1 MKSFKQFA
9 SEGFNKESAK
19 ITEIAD
25 GWMFRGKKHK
35 SAAAAW
41 KAFGVYSKSIAPS
54 IVVLTW
60 DTKTKIGAAAVRAVT
75 Q

>member
-1 MKSFKQFA
+1 MKSFKEFV

-19 ITEIAD
+19 ITELAD
-25 GWMFRGKKHK
+25 GWMFRGKKYK
-35 SAAAAW
+35 NASGAW
-41 KAFGVYSKSIAPS
+41 TAFNKYSKSIAPS

-60 DTKTKIGAAAVRAVT
+60 DTKTKIGAAAVKAIA